1 MANNLSGIFPPLMT
15 PFTNDE
21 LDLEKLIRNINK
33 YEGSQ
38 LSGYVLFGSNGESV
52 FLTREEKI
60 QIISAIRE
68 HTKKILMAGTGS
80 DSIRETISITNE
92 AAEKGANYALIIS
105 PSFYKSEMKHHSF
118 LNYYNRVAESV
129 MIPVIIYNVP
139 KFTNV
144 NIETETII
152 ELAKHPNIAGL
163 KDSTENTAR
172 ISEIVSKVPKSF
184 KVIVGTASVL
194 YPGLMAGA
202 AGGILALA
210 NIAPNECLQIF
221 IHYIAGKYKEAL
233 EIQNRMIPVNRAI
246 TTKFGV
252 AGLKAAMDL
261 LGYDGGN
268 PRMPLEPLNEAQI
281 VELKIILR
289 KASLIEKEFPD
300 EYFHST

>member
-1 MANNLSGIFPPLMT
+1 MTNSLSGILPPLTT
-15 PFTNDE
+15 PFTDDE
-21 LDLEKLIRNINK
+21 LDISKLLRNIRK
-33 YEGSQ
+33 YERRE
-38 LSGYVLFGSNGESV
+38 LAGYVLFGSNGENA

-60 QIISAIRE
+60 QIISSIRE
-68 HTKKILMAGTGS
+68 QTKKILIAGIGS
-80 DSIRETISITNE
+80 DSIKETISLANE
-92 AAEKGANYALIIS
+92 SAEKGVDYALIIT
-105 PSFYKSEMKHHSF
+105 PSFFKSEMKHHTF
-118 LNYYNRVAESV
+118 LNYYNKVAESV

-144 NIETETII
+144 NMETETII

-172 ISEIVSKVPKSF
+172 ISEIVANIPDSF

-202 AGGILALA
+202 DGGILALA
-210 NIAPNECLQIF
+210 NIAPDECLQLYLHF
-221 IHYIAGKYKEAL
+221 IANKNKEAL
-233 EIQNRMIPVNRAI
+233 ELQNRLIPVNKAV

-268 PRMPLEPLNEAQI
+268 PRLPLEPLNEAQI
-281 VELKIILR
+281 IELKIIL
-289 KASLIEKEFPD
+289 KQASLIE
-300 EYFHST
+300 

>member
-1 MANNLSGIFPPLMT
+1 MSNNLSGIFPPLTT
-15 PFTNDE
+15 PFTEDE
-21 LDLEKLIRNINK
+21 LDLNKLGRNVQK
-33 YEGSQ
+33 YDAKN

-52 FLTREEKI
+52 FLTRDEKL
-60 QIISAIRE
+60 QIILKVRE
-68 HTKKILMAGTGS
+68 QTKKILIAGTGS
-80 DSIRETISITNE
+80 DSIKETISLTNE

-118 LNYYNRVAESV
+118 LNFYNRVAESV

-163 KDSTENTAR
+163 KDSTENISR
-172 ISEIVSKVPKSF
+172 VSEIIANVPESF
-184 KVIVGTASVL
+184 KVMVGTASVL

-202 AGGILALA
+202 NGGILALA
-210 NIAPNECLQIF
+210 NIAPDECMQIF
-221 IHYIAGKYKEAL
+221 LHFISGKNKEAL
-233 EIQNRMIPVNRAI
+233 GLQNRMIPVNRAI

-261 LGYDGGN
+261 LDYDGGH
-268 PRMPLEPLNEAQI
+268 PRLPLEPLNEAQI
-281 VELKIILR
+281 IELKMIL
-289 KASLIEKEFPD
+289 KQASLIE
-300 EYFHST
+300 